1 MYLIFFFLQG
11 HLAIVKDECER
22 KIMTMKEQE
31 KQGMVLIIVYQN
43 IDKQGGEGGA
53 AGEFD

>member
-1 MYLIFFFLQG
+1 MWE
-11 HLAIVKDECER
+11 KDNDYEGAGEAR
-22 KIMTMKEQE
+22 Y
-31 KQGMVLIIVYQN
+31 GIIVYQN